1 MSYHD
6 LGDLLERLFA
16 RLNAANAVP
25 SPTEVWADC
34 VQDIHNLLE
43 SNGIREE
50 FTDLG
55 NGIQLPKALE
65 AARLL
70 QNLRQRFDA
79 DGRTNRLVGRIRAAV
94 VEKQRPA
101 RNVTRNTILSSE
113 SVAGDIVQ
121 LTPDS
126 FMSFSRFQVDGWERV
141 LNTINNREG
150 IVVVAPTGS
159 GKTEVFLMPVIYA
172 IAQSIRQNP
181 GNPHRFVLLYPR
193 VALLKDQLARI
204 FRYVHHAEQASL
216 TTGQLSLLGTQSVE
230 QGIVIG
236 FQFGGICANASE
248 TLDNRD
254 VFEEDGTFKIVDQCP
269 ICNQGKLKADRDRR
283 SNRYRSRNVPSGVTL
298 LYCDNPTCGNGSEFR
313 VSIAKNDHAI
323 SRPHILV
330 TTAESLDR
338 LYLNP
343 KPDFENYLRQ
353 LTGIVFDEVHLYYSI
368 YGVHIHNLVNRL
380 EEWQNGQRLAK
391 IASSATISDP
401 QRFAANFFYGQPHYP
416 VFVHDAGAKD
426 SEGQFIYEQEF
437 AGLEVLFFL
446 QSPEGRTNAG
456 AAPTLIQSVM
466 AMGHG
471 VLGNDDRAIVF
482 SDSLDM
488 SGRLTAQIKDA
499 EENKR
504 LWEFRTISN
513 AIRFQNTACPG
524 TAPSECP
531 IYLAGECWR
540 GILGNQDC
548 FQFIDALR
556 EVPLNIVSVS
566 SKQQNDYRDGD
577 IIVAT
582 PTLEVGVDDERIK
595 STIHYLPPRTVFSF
609 IQKRGRAGRKIREE
623 ESNIAYTLMVLDTT
637 PSSQFYFFRRN
648 RLING
653 SYELPLNPQNEV
665 VRGMH
670 NLIQRERDHMAQRF
684 QEVSRDNPVIE
695 GIWRWVWE
703 TLNQCPI
710 LRRYYGQQLAE
721 LNQFP
726 RNTTDQGRVK
736 HTLRDWIESE
746 KQLLG
751 NYLSLEQL
759 LERIQEESPEEL
771 HNTVQQSINA
781 VNAFLSHQG
790 VSADDVRR
798 QLGRLDIELGT
809 IYYRDEANQELLN
822 QITAIQSQVR
832 QTWLSLRRQQS
843 WRIELRHV
851 ECLYDFFRALERLC
865 EPRILS
871 IPPDVLKIVLQAL
884 FYLYLGLDET
894 DEPEGGWFRGEYYQY
909 YIPNAYFQTVKPIII
924 EARYLVISRPNS
936 DLYQE
941 SLTELSTTFIPYKTV
956 YRYRPNPESRPNPDI
971 SYLTV
976 LSLEHRPDWVS
987 DDLQTVNVRLRSE
1000 GVTREGVQ
1008 FPKKVYVKF
1017 IESDPEGQQI
1027 VAFCPRCYAIHNF
1040 RNRRCNGHQELQRVK
1055 LYAEPIVE
1063 RSYEG
1068 LVEPRQITGSLSI
1081 IEKMKGTTTVRGSS
1095 VEARRVFWDAQVRF
1109 YRYIAN
1115 ARPYAFNALYDTPVQ
1130 YGIPTKGI
1138 TWNLARVVEQ
1148 ILQDN
1153 NLRQRVEQVVINGTH
1168 KELNEALILHT
1179 AAHLLHRAIAA
1190 ISGVN
1195 EQELEYSFREATP
1208 DNPPQVV
1215 VWERYEGGAGISEV
1229 FENTLRSNPIE
1240 VYQELL
1246 ASVLCPVNLAE
1257 NPNRISA
1264 EQLRSELAQRWC
1276 LSEDNELI
1284 VRVVEE
1290 AEAERQVQVQ
1300 QQEQEEEER
1309 MMCRPPQGHDGC
1321 PACIHTTYCTE
1332 RHNQDMS
1339 VSRLVGEAILRCLV
1353 KRLNR
1358 GENEALIEEAISQ
1371 NLTLPRTLIADPVQ
1385 GIFNV
1390 LLL

>member
-6 LGDLLERLFA
+6 LRVLLEKLFA
-16 RLNAANAVP
+16 RLNAANVVP
-25 SPTEVWADC
+25 SPGEVWADFA
-34 VQDIHNLLE
+34 QDIHNLLE
-43 SNGIREE
+43 LNGIREE

-55 NGIQLPKALE
+55 NGIQIPKALE

-79 DGRTNRLVGRIRAAV
+79 NERASPLVGRIRAAV
-94 VEKQRPA
+94 VEKQRPT
-101 RNVTRNTILSSE
+101 RNVDRATIQGVGS
-113 SVAGDIVQ
+113 DIVR
-121 LTPDS
+121 LTPES
-126 FMSFSRFQVDGWERV
+126 FKHFSRFQVEGWQRV
-141 LNTINNREG
+141 FNTINNREG

-181 GNPHRFVLLYPR
+181 SHPHRFVTLYPR

-204 FRYVHHAEQASL
+204 FRYVHHAEQATL
-216 TTGQLSLLGTQSVE
+216 TTGQLSLLGTHSVE

-254 VFEEDGTFKIVDQCP
+254 VFEEDGTFRIVDQCP
-269 ICNQGKLKADRDRR
+269 ICNRGKLKADRDRR

-298 LYCDNPTCGNGSEFR
+298 LYCDNPSCGNGSNFR

-323 SRPHILV
+323 TRPHILV

-368 YGVHIHNLVNRL
+368 YGVHIHNLINRL

-391 IASSATISDP
+391 IASSATISD
-401 QRFAANFFYGQPHYP
+401 QHRFAANFFYGNSNES
-416 VFVHDAGAKD
+416 VLVHDA
-426 SEGQFIYEQEF
+426 SNYEQEP
-437 AGLEVLFFL
+437 AGLEVLYFL

-471 VLGNDDRAIVF
+471 VLGNNDRAIVF

-513 AIRFQNTACPG
+513 AIRFQNTVCPG
-524 TAPSECP
+524 TPPSECP

-540 GILGNQDC
+540 GILSNQEC
-548 FQFIDALR
+548 FQSINALR
-556 EVPLNIVSVS
+556 EVPLKIVSVS

-582 PTLEVGVDDERIK
+582 PTLEVGIDDERIK

-609 IQKRGRAGRKIREE
+609 IQKRGRAGRASGE
-623 ESNIAYTLMVLDTT
+623 IAYTLMVLDTT

-653 SYELPLNPQNEV
+653 TYELPLNPQNEV

-670 NLIQRERDHMAQRF
+670 NLIQRERERMGQCF
-684 QEVSRDNPVIE
+684 QDAPRNNAIQ

-703 TLNQCPI
+703 TLNRCHI
-710 LRRYYGQQLAE
+710 LRHYYAQQLAA
-721 LNQFP
+721 LNSYP
-726 RNTTDQGRVK
+726 RSSQDQGHVRR
-736 HTLRDWIESE
+736 TLRDWIQRE

-759 LERIQEESPEEL
+759 LEKIQEESPEEL
-771 HNTVQQSINA
+771 HNTVQEAINA
-781 VNAFLSHQG
+781 INGFLSGQG

-798 QLGRLDIELGT
+798 QLGRLDLELGR
-809 IYYRDEANQELLN
+809 IYYTDDADQELLEE
-822 QITAIQSQVR
+822 ITGIQRTVR
-832 QTWLSLRRQQS
+832 DTWLSVSRQQS
-843 WRIELRHV
+843 WEIELRHV

-865 EPRILS
+865 EQRILNMA
-871 IPPDVLKIVLQAL
+871 PDVLKIVLQSM
-884 FYLYLGLDET
+884 FYLHLGLNET
-894 DEPEGGWFRGEYYQY
+894 DTPEGYQPQIEDYSY
-909 YIPNAYFQTVKPIII
+909 YIPDAYFQTVKPIII
-924 EARYLVISRPNS
+924 EARYLIGSRPDS

-956 YRYRPNPESRPNPDI
+956 YRYRPSPESRPNPDI

-987 DDLQTVNVRLRSE
+987 DDLQTVQVRLRSE

-1008 FPKKVYVKF
+1008 FPKKIYVKF
-1017 IESDPEGQQI
+1017 LESDREGQQI
-1027 VAFCPRCYAIHNF
+1027 VSFCPRCYAIHNII
-1040 RNRRCNGHQELQRVK
+1040 NRRCSCHQDLQKVK
-1055 LYAEPIVE
+1055 LYAEPRVR
-1063 RSYEG
+1063 RSYD
-1068 LVEPRQITGSLSI
+1068 LVEPRQITRSLSI
-1081 IEKMKGTTTVRGSS
+1081 AERMRGTTTIEGSS
-1095 VEARRVFWDAQVRF
+1095 VEARRVYWDDQVRF

-1115 ARPYAFNALYDTPVQ
+1115 VRPYTFNALYDTPVQ

-1138 TWNLARVVEQ
+1138 TWNLAGVVEQ
-1148 ILQDN
+1148 ILEDN
-1153 NLRQRVEQVVINGTH
+1153 NLRQQMEQVVVNGTS

-1195 EQELEYSFREATP
+1195 EQELEYSFRETSP
-1208 DNPPQVV
+1208 DNLPEVV

-1229 FENTLRSNPIE
+1229 FENTLRTKPIE

-1257 NPNRISA
+1257 NPNATSA
-1264 EQLRSELAQRWC
+1264 EQLRSELAQCWC
-1276 LSEDNELI
+1276 LPEDNELI
-1284 VRVVEE
+1284 IRVVEE
-1290 AEAERQVQVQ
+1290 AEAERQVQIQ
-1300 QQEQEEEER
+1300 QQEREEEDR

-1332 RHNQDMS
+1332 RDNQDLS

-1353 KRLNR
+1353 RPLNR
-1358 GENEALIEEAISQ
+1358 EENEALIEEAISE
-1371 NLTLPRTLIADPVQ
+1371 NLTLPTTLICDPAQ

>member
-1 MSYHD
+1 MSYHA
-6 LGDLLERLFA
+6 LRVLLEGLFA
-16 RLNAANAVP
+16 RLNAANVVP
-25 SPTEVWADC
+25 SPGEVWADC
-34 VQDIHNLLE
+34 FQDIHNLLE
-43 SNGIREE
+43 LNGIRDE

-70 QNLRQRFDA
+70 ENLRQRFDA
-79 DGRTNRLVGRIRAAV
+79 DGRANRLVGRIRAAV
-94 VEKQRPA
+94 VEKQRPT
-101 RNVTRNTILSSE
+101 RNVGRATIQGIG
-113 SVAGDIVQ
+113 GDIIR
-121 LTPDS
+121 LTPES
-126 FMSFSRFQVDGWERV
+126 FTHFSRFQVEGWQRV
-141 LNTINNREG
+141 FNTINNREG

-181 GNPHRFVLLYPR
+181 ARPHRFITLYPR

-204 FRYVHHAEQASL
+204 FRYVHCAEQAFL
-216 TTGQLSLLGTQSVE
+216 TTGQLCLLGSQTIE
-230 QGIVIG
+230 QGIIIG
-236 FQFGGICANASE
+236 FQFGGICADAKD

-254 VFEEDGTFKIVDQCP
+254 IFEEDGTFKIVDGCP
-269 ICNQGKLKADRDRR
+269 ICNKGQLKADRDRR
-283 SNRYRSRNVPSGVTL
+283 RNRSRNLPSGVIL
-298 LYCDNPTCGNGSEFR
+298 LYCDNSCGNGSEFR
-313 VSIAKNDHAI
+313 VSIAKNDHAKT
-323 SRPHILV
+323 RPHILI

-368 YGVHIHNLVNRL
+368 YGVHIHNLVRRL

-401 QRFAANFFYGQPHYP
+401 QRFAANFFYGEPSHHI
-416 VFVHDAGAKD
+416 FVHDASEKD
-426 SEGQFIYEQEF
+426 SEGQFIYEQEP
-437 AGLEVLFFL
+437 AGLEVLYFL

-504 LWEFRTISN
+504 LWEFRTISDV
-513 AIRFQNTACPG
+513 IRFQNTACPG
-524 TAPSECP
+524 TPPSECP

-548 FQFIDALR
+548 FQLIDALR
-556 EVPLNIVSVS
+556 EVPLQIVSVS

-609 IQKRGRAGRKIREE
+609 IQKRGRAGRASGE
-623 ESNIAYTLMVLDTT
+623 IAYTLMVLDTT

-653 SYELPLNPQNEV
+653 NYELPLNPQNEV

-670 NLIQRERDHMAQRF
+670 NLIQRERERMGQCF
-684 QEVSRDNPVIE
+684 QDAPRNNAIQ

-703 TLNQCPI
+703 TLNQCHI
-710 LRRYYGQQLAE
+710 LSRYYERQLAE
-721 LNQFP
+721 LDSYP
-726 RNTTDQGRVK
+726 RSSQDQGRVRRV
-736 HTLRDWIESE
+736 LRDWITSQKESL
-746 KQLLG
+746 K
-751 NYLSLEQL
+751 NYLSLDWL
-759 LERIQEESPEEL
+759 LRDIREEIPNELQSLFDEIFTSIYGFFSSAQNVTRDEVEEL
-771 HNTVQQSINA
+771 LAEFYDQ
-781 VNAFLSHQG
+781 LSPLRRRDLDTESRSRLRKLRDKLEQ
-790 VSADDVRR
+790 VWDV
-798 QLGRLDIELGT
+798 
-809 IYYRDEANQELLN
+809 LN
-822 QITAIQSQVR
+822 QRDLGVES
-832 QTWLSLRRQQS
+832 
-843 WRIELRHV
+843 RHA
-851 ECLYDFFRALERLC
+851 ECLYDFFRTLERLC
-865 EPRILS
+865 EPKILNMAA
-871 IPPDVLKIVLQAL
+871 DTFKIVLQSM
-884 FYLYLGLDET
+884 FYLHLGLDET
-894 DEPEGGWFRGEYYQY
+894 DEPEECQSHIEY
-909 YIPNAYFQTVKPIII
+909 YIPDAYFQAVKPIVI
-924 EARYLVISRPNS
+924 EVRYRAETERTP

-941 SLTELSTTFIPYKTV
+941 SVTELSTTFIPYKTV
-956 YRYRPNPESRPNPDI
+956 YRYHGTHFLSVLDVEHNPG
-971 SYLTV
+971 
-976 LSLEHRPDWVS
+976 WVS
-987 DDLQTVNVRLRSE
+987 DDRQTVKIRLHAE
-1000 GVTREGVQ
+1000 GVNRGDVQ
-1008 FPKKVYVKF
+1008 FPKKVYVKPLF
-1017 IESDPEGQQI
+1017 SDEQGQQI
-1027 VAFCPRCYAIHNF
+1027 VKFCPQCYAIHSI
-1040 RNRRCNGHQELQRVK
+1040 NRSRCSCRQDLHKVK
-1055 LYAEPIVE
+1055 LYAEPIVQ
-1063 RSYEG
+1063 RSYEA
-1068 LVEPRQITGSLSI
+1068 LVEHRRIKRSFRI
-1081 IEKMKGTTTVRGSS
+1081 IEQMKGTTTVRGSS
-1095 VEARRVFWDAQVRF
+1095 VEARRVIWEAQRSYHVFLKGDANCF
-1109 YRYIAN
+1109 T
-1115 ARPYAFNALYDTPVQ
+1115 FNALYDTPVQ

-1138 TWNLARVVEQ
+1138 TWNLAGVVEQ

-1153 NLRQRVEQVVINGTH
+1153 NLRQQVEQVVVNGTS

-1195 EQELEYSFREATP
+1195 EQELEYSFRETTP
-1208 DNPPQVV
+1208 DNPPEVV

-1229 FENTLRSNPIE
+1229 FENTLRTNTVE

-1246 ASVLCPVNLAE
+1246 ASVLCPIDLAE
-1257 NPNRISA
+1257 NPNGTTA
-1264 EQLRSELAQRWC
+1264 EQLRSELGQRWC
-1276 LSEDNELI
+1276 LPEDNELI

-1332 RHNQDMS
+1332 RDNQDLS

-1353 KRLNR
+1353 RRLNR
-1358 GENEALIEEAISQ
+1358 GENQALIEEAISQ
-1371 NLTLPRTLIADPVQ
+1371 NLTLPPTLIGDPAQ